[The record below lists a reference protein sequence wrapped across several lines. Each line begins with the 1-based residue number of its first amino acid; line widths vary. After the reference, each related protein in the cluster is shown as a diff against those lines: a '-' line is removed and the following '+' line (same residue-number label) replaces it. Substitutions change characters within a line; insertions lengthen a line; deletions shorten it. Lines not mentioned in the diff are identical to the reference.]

1 MANST
6 QTFLVELGTE
16 ELPPKALEKL
26 QNAFAASVKAQL
38 AELDL
43 GYTRLHAYSSP
54 RRLAIQLDELQ
65 LMQPDKAVE
74 RRGPPVKIAYD
85 GDGNPTKAAEKFAET
100 CGISVDEIQTTK
112 TDKGEWLYYEGTEK
126 GAATASLMPDVIQTA
141 LIKLPIPKRMR
152 WGDSDIEFVRP
163 VHWTV
168 MMLGSDHVPATLIGM
183 PSGTTTYGHR
193 FMAPGAIKLN
203 HAGEYAER
211 LKDEGWVIVD
221 FDERRQLIKEMVEGA
236 ARGCGGAV
244 VSDDELLSEIAAL
257 VEWPVPVAGQYD
269 KRYLDLPP
277 EVLISTL
284 KDHQR
289 YFPVVA
295 STDEYHTILPWFITV
310 SNLKSKQPD
319 EVKKGNE
326 RVVAPR
332 LADAEFFWTNDKQK
346 SLQDRIPD
354 LDAVVFQ
361 KRLGSLADKVTRTRA
376 SAERIAQI
384 IGGDVA
390 NATRAANIAKCDLL
404 TGMVGEFPD
413 LQGVMGRYFAQHD
426 NESDEV
432 AEAMAE
438 QYLPRFA
445 GDRLPVTHT
454 GKALAL
460 ADRIDT
466 LVSIFALGQKPT
478 GTKDPF
484 GLRRAALGVLRII
497 IESEL
502 EVDVLALLE
511 PAAESVMPRI
521 ANDKKPAYIESTALA
536 KDVFNYMMERLHGYC
551 VDDPSRGFNAG
562 MFAAVAA
569 SQPTQPLDF
578 LQRMEAVREFMR
590 LPESEALAA
599 ANKRIA
605 NILKSAKD
613 TIPDNVD
620 PAYLVEQSEQD
631 LYQQVMAVAQT
642 IEPLQ
647 ADRAY
652 GESLSVLASLR
663 EGVDAFFDQVMVMD
677 EDENKRRNRLALLT
691 KLQALFLHT
700 ADFSKLQ

>member
-1 MANST
+1 MANT
-6 QTFLVELGTE
+6 NTFLVELGME

-26 QNAFAASVKAQL
+26 QNAFADIVRVQL
-38 AELDL
+38 SELELD
-43 GYTRLHAYSSP
+43 YSKLHAYSSP

-65 LMQPDKAVE
+65 LVQADKKVE

-85 GDGNPTKAAEKFAET
+85 ADGNATKAAEKFAES
-100 CGISVDEIQTTK
+100 CGITVDEIKTTK

-126 GAATASLMPDVIQTA
+126 GASTDSLMPDVVQTA
-141 LIKLPIPKRMR
+141 LTKLPIPKRMR

-163 VHWTV
+163 VHWAV
-168 MMLGSDHVPATLIGM
+168 MMLGSEHVPATLIGM
-183 PSGTTTYGHR
+183 KTGTETFGHR
-193 FMAPGAIKLN
+193 FLAPGAIKLN
-203 HAGEYAER
+203 HAGEYVER

-221 FDERRQLIKEMVEGA
+221 AQERKQLIHEMVEGA
-236 ARGCGGAV
+236 ARNCGGEV

-257 VEWPVPVAGQYD
+257 VEWPVPVAGEYD
-269 KRYLDLPP
+269 KRYLELPP

-295 STDEYHTILPWFITV
+295 SAKQQHEILPWFITV

-332 LADAEFFWTNDKQK
+332 LADAEFFWTSDKQK
-346 SLQDRIPD
+346 SLHDRVGD
-354 LDAVVFQ
+354 LEAVVFQ
-361 KRLGSLADKVTRTRA
+361 QRLGSLADKVSRVQHI
-376 SAERIAQI
+376 AERLAEA
-384 IGGDVA
+384 IGGDVV
-390 NATRAANIAKCDLL
+390 TTSRAATLSKCDLL

-413 LQGVMGRYFAQHD
+413 LQGIMGRYFAIHD
-426 NESDEV
+426 NEPAEV

-445 GDRLPVTHT
+445 GDELPTTNT
-454 GKALAL
+454 GRALAL
-460 ADRIDT
+460 ADRVDT

-497 IESEL
+497 IESGLKLDLPEL
-502 EVDVLALLE
+502 LK
-511 PAAESVMPRI
+511 PAAEAVMPRI
-521 ANDKKPAYIESTALA
+521 ANDKKPAYTSGEDLA
-536 KDVFNYMMERLHGYC
+536 NAVFDYMMERLYGYF
-551 VDDPSRGFNAG
+551 VDDASREFSAG

-569 SQPTQPLDF
+569 SKPTQPLDF
-578 LQRMEAVREFMR
+578 QQRMEAVREFMQ
-590 LPESEALAA
+590 LPESDALAA

-613 TIPDNVD
+613 TIPATVD
-620 PAYLVEQSEQD
+620 SAHLSEEAEQQ
-631 LYQQVMAVAQT
+631 LHKQVVAAAAT
-642 IEPLQ
+642 VKPLQ
-647 ADRAY
+647 ANRDYAK
-652 GESLSVLASLR
+652 SLSALAKLR
-663 EGVDAFFDQVMVMD
+663 EPVDAFFDQVMVMD
-677 EDENKRRNRLALLT
+677 ENPDKRQNRLALLSE
-691 KLQALFLHT
+691 LRGLFLHT

>member
-6 QTFLVELGTE
+6 DTFLVELGME

-26 QNAFAASVKAQL
+26 QNAFASSVKTQL
-38 AELDL
+38 AELNI
-43 GYTRLHAYSSP
+43 GYARMHAYSSP

-65 LMQPDKAVE
+65 LTQPDKAVE

-85 GDGNPTKAAEKFAET
+85 ADGNPTKAAEKFAET
-100 CGISVDEIQTTK
+100 CGISVDQIQTTK

-126 GAATASLMPDVIQTA
+126 GASTASLIPDVIESA
-141 LIKLPIPKRMR
+141 LVKLPIPKRMR

-163 VHWTV
+163 VHWAV
-168 MMLGSDHVPATLIGM
+168 MLLGKEHVPAKLIGM
-183 PSGTTTYGHR
+183 PTGRTTYGHR
-193 FMAPGAIKLN
+193 FLAPGPIELG
-203 HAGEYAER
+203 HASEYAER

-221 FDERRQLIKEMVEGA
+221 FDERRQLIREMVEGA

-244 VSDDELLSEIAAL
+244 ISDDELLSEIAAL
-257 VEWPVPVAGQYD
+257 VEWPVPVAGEYD
-269 KRYLDLPP
+269 KRYLELPP
-277 EVLISTL
+277 EVLVSTL

-289 YFPVVA
+289 YFPVVD
-295 STDEYHTILPWFITV
+295 SDDPGTILPWFITV

-332 LADAEFFWTNDKQK
+332 LADAEFFWTTDKQK
-346 SLQDRIPD
+346 SLEDRIPD

-361 KRLGSLADKVTRTRA
+361 KRLGSLADKVARTRVN
-376 SAERIAQI
+376 AERIAAHM
-384 IGGDVA
+384 GGDVA
-390 NATRAANIAKCDLL
+390 SVTRAANLSKCDLL

-413 LQGVMGRYFAQHD
+413 LQGVMGRYFARHD
-426 NESDEV
+426 KESDDV

-445 GDRLPVTHT
+445 GDALPVTST

-460 ADRIDT
+460 ADRLDT

-484 GLRRAALGVLRII
+484 GLRRAALGALRII
-497 IESEL
+497 IESKL
-502 EVDVLALLE
+502 DLDLLE
-511 PAAESVMPRI
+511 LLEAAAESVMPCI
-521 ANDKKPAYIESTALA
+521 ANDKKPAYTESAPLA
-536 KDVFNYMMERLHGYC
+536 QDVFDYMTERLHGYC
-551 VDDPSRGFNAG
+551 VDDSSRGFNAG
-562 MFAAVAA
+562 MFAAVSA
-569 SQPTQPLDF
+569 SNPTQPLDF
-578 LQRMEAVREFMR
+578 YQRMEAVREFMK

-613 TIPDNVD
+613 AIPAEVD
-620 PAYLVEQSEQD
+620 PSHLDAPSEKD
-631 LYQQVMAVAQT
+631 LYAHVTKVADA
-642 IEPLQ
+642 IKPLQ
-647 ADRAY
+647 ASRAY
-652 GESLSVLASLR
+652 AESLQTLASLR
-663 EGVDAFFDQVMVMD
+663 EPVDAFFDSVMVMD
-677 EDENKRRNRLALLT
+677 EDEGKRRNRLALLST
-691 KLQALFLHT
+691 LRALFLHT